1 MKIKLSFLKL
11 IMFIFVSSFL
21 LFAFRPCYVQ
31 GNSMSPT
38 IENHQLLICNT
49 LYNINKIECGDIVV
63 IKPLICFNGEYVI
76 KRVTQVTEDKVWLEG
91 DNKEDSYDSR
101 YVGWIDKAN
110 IFGKIL
116 FI

>member
-1 MKIKLSFLKL
+1 
-11 IMFIFVSSFL
+11 
-21 LFAFRPCYVQ
+21 
-31 GNSMSPT
+31 
-38 IENHQLLICNT
+38 
-49 LYNINKIECGDIVV
+49 
-63 IKPLICFNGEYVI
+63 VI